1 MAAIRPGRGL
11 VTTLALALIASA
23 SLAVWFVSME
33 AGKRRA
39 LAALDDELG
48 VLARALESE
57 IERFRYLPAVVA
69 RDSRILAALS
79 APSPDAI
86 ARANDYL
93 KAIRSDSRADELF
106 VMGLDGYTIAASN
119 HAEPGSFVGENY
131 RFRPYYKDA
140 LTRGAGR
147 YYAVG
152 ATTGIPGYFLSSAIQ
167 DDGGQTIGVA
177 IVKVDMSGIED
188 TWTDVR
194 TILGV
199 ADAEGVIF
207 LTGHAPWKYRP
218 LRPLDAAALAA
229 IDEARRYGNIDIAA
243 ARPVFAG
250 TGPLP
255 ETIRVEGE
263 DFRRL
268 LREVHIEPDGWRLI
282 GLPSL
287 APIRADSTLL
297 ALVTALVGLLAAG
310 IALYMHQRRQLMRAR
325 LEAHADLERRVVER
339 TAELHAAQ
347 ASLIQTAKLAAL
359 GRMSAAIVHEVS
371 QPLAAMENTLAS
383 TGLLA
388 ARGENEAVAARV
400 RSARD
405 LVRRIQR
412 TVKLLKSFARNEPV
426 PLETV
431 DVGRSL
437 VVALELAQP
446 RANAD
451 GVAIG
456 LVAPENPLRV
466 RANATRLEQ
475 VMLNLLVNALDA
487 VQGHDAPEVALWC
500 EQDDRTVRIFV
511 SDNGPGIPDHL
522 RDRIAEPFF
531 TTKVTGEGL
540 GLGLSLSRAILDE
553 FDGRMRFERPAQ
565 GGCRVCIELPAIEAT
580 PHREAAE

>member
-1 MAAIRPGRGL
+1 MATIRLGRGL
-11 VTTLALALIASA
+11 VTTLALTLIALSA
-23 SLAVWFVSME
+23 ASVWFVSME

-39 LAALDDELG
+39 LAALDQELG
-48 VLARALESE
+48 VVSRALESE

-69 RDSRILAALS
+69 RDSRILDVLAH
-79 APSPDAI
+79 PSPGAV
-86 ARANDYL
+86 ALANDYL
-93 KAIRSDSRADELF
+93 QTIRGVSRADELY
-106 VMGLDGYTIAASN
+106 VMGLDGYTVAASN
-119 HAEPGSFVGENY
+119 HAEPSSFVGQNY
-131 RFRPYYKDA
+131 RFRPYFKDA
-140 LTRGAGR
+140 LASGAGR

-152 ATTGIPGYFLSSAIQ
+152 ATTGIPGYFLSSAIS
-167 DDGGQTIGVA
+167 DSRGEVVGVA
-177 IVKVDMSGIED
+177 IAKVDMSGIEHA
-188 TWTDVR
+188 WTDSG
-194 TILGV
+194 TIFGV

-218 LRPLDAAALAA
+218 LRPLDASALAA
-229 IDEARRYGNIDIAA
+229 IDEARRYGDIDLSA
-243 ARPVFAG
+243 ARPVLAG

-255 ETIRVEGE
+255 DTLLVEGE
-263 DFRRL
+263 DTGRL
-268 LREVHIEPDGWRLI
+268 LRQVRIEPEGWRLI

-287 APIRADSTLL
+287 APIHANSTLL
-297 ALVTALVGLLAAG
+297 ALLTALAGLLAAG
-310 IALYMHQRRQLMRAR
+310 AALYFHQRRLLVRAR
-325 LEAHADLERRVVER
+325 LDAHADLERRVVER

-383 TGLLA
+383 TGVLA
-388 ARGENEAVAARV
+388 ARGETEAVAAKV

-412 TVKLLKSFARNEPV
+412 TVKLLKSFARNERV
-426 PLETV
+426 PLELL

-437 VVALELAQP
+437 AVAAELAMP
-446 RANAD
+446 RASSE
-451 GVAIG
+451 GVVID
-456 LVAPENPLRV
+456 VMVPPQPLLV

-475 VMLNLLVNALDA
+475 VVLNLLVNALDA
-487 VQGHDAPEVALWC
+487 VSGRDAPEVRLWC
-500 EQDDRTVRIFV
+500 EQKGVLVRIFV
-511 SDNGPGIPDHL
+511 RDNGPGIPDDL

-553 FDGRMRFERPAQ
+553 FEGGMRFETPHG
-565 GGCRVCIELPAIEAT
+565 GGCLVCIELPAAGMV